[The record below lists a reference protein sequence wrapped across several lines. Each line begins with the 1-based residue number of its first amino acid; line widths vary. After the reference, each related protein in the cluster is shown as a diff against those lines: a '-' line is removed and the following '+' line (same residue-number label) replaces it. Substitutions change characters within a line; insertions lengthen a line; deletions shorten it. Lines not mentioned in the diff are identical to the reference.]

1 MGELAKLPNIG
12 AVVEE
17 QLLQVGI
24 TTPEQLRETGA
35 KEAWLKIQTIDPSAC
50 IQRLQGLEGAVRGI
64 PKKLLPEDVKDDL
77 REFYRRHKL

>member
-12 AVVEE
+12 SVVEE
-17 QLLQVGI
+17 QLHQAGI
-24 TTPEQLRETGA
+24 FTPEQLRETGA
-35 KEAWLKIQTIDPSAC
+35 KEAWLKIQAFDPSAC

-64 PKKLLPEDVKDDL
+64 PKKLLPEDVKEDL